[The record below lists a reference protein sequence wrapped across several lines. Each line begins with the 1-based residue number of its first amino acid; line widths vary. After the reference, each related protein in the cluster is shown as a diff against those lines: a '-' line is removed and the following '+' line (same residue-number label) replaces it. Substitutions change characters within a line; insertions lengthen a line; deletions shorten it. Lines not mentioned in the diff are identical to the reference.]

1 MKSFLR
7 FYCSFFLLVIFTL
20 CYAQGLLETPISGT
34 VVDPQGKPVPNAVV
48 KVTDGLGRMKLK
60 TIADA
65 EGKFALK
72 VLGSGTY
79 ALVAEASGFD
89 AITSGLTEMK
99 GDAQTIELK
108 FGSLAKAET
117 VLTVTE
123 KVLEPTVDQKDAA
136 VFTKTLFTRDDQ
148 VFQSLGSGLSLG
160 QHAGGGKSLEVR
172 RFGFNLDHGGTGG
185 GVRVVMDDLLVNQ
198 VSGGHAHGY
207 LGALKGL
214 SPELVQEVN
223 LINGPFN
230 AQYGEFSGLGVINI
244 KTREEMPDTLTGR
257 VQFGQFN
264 TRRIFGAYSPTWD
277 KTSAVF
283 ANEYSYSDGPFTR
296 PLNYTR
302 NNTTLGLF
310 RNLRPGLKVG
320 GRLVNNYNDFFSAG
334 QLPVDLIESGQLD
347 RYGNIDPTEG
357 GTSKQTTL
365 SLFLNK
371 ERANGDVF
379 KMNGMVQRLL
389 FDLYSNFTFFEVD
402 PVNGDAFGQHD
413 SRLQQEFNTSYTKQH
428 QLFGGFGTLTGGAN
442 LLANQLNLKLYGRDG
457 RVPTDIRTWANAD
470 ILNIAPFVQENLVFF
485 QGKLTLGGGIRYDL
499 FDFRADNRI
508 VPNDRIV
515 KTGGLWQPKF
525 SLSYTPSKDIP
536 LSLYLNYGRAVTSS
550 NARAIL
556 QDPSNTVLVAKTDFY
571 QFGTATNKGRFSVA
585 TNFFWIDRSNEMLYV
600 ADDGS
605 NELVGPSRS
614 YGFEV
619 KTSTSINRYLSVN
632 ASLTKVLNAFYRGT
646 GPREYVDR
654 APHFTAYVGVTL
666 NQWKGWNGSL
676 RFRSINH
683 FRVNRD
689 ELPSL
694 TAPGH
699 TVTDVSLSRKLYKG
713 IELNFAIDN
722 IFDKTYY
729 ETVDYYASR
738 LKGQPSIERFHATP
752 GYPITFIGGIT
763 FRLWNKNGG

>member
-1 MKSFLR
+1 MEGR
-7 FYCSFFLLVIFTL
+7 FS
-20 CYAQGLLETPISGT
+20 
-34 VVDPQGKPVPNAVV
+34 
-48 KVTDGLGRMKLK
+48 
-60 TIADA
+60 
-65 EGKFALK
+65 LK
-72 VLGSGTY
+72 VVGAGAF
-79 ALVAEASGFD
+79 ALVAEATGFD
-89 AITSGLTEMK
+89 AATTGMIDMK
-99 GDAQTIELK
+99 GEAQTVDLK

-117 VLTVTE
+117 IVTVNE

-136 VFTKTLFTRDDQ
+136 LFTKTLFTRDDQ

-185 GVRVVMDDLLVNQ
+185 GIRVVMDDLLVNQ

-244 KTREEMPDTLTGR
+244 KTREEMPDRLTGR

-264 TRRIFGAYSPTWD
+264 TRRIFAAYSPNWD
-277 KTSAVF
+277 KTSAILS
-283 ANEYSYSDGPFTR
+283 NEYSYSDGPFTR

-302 NNTTLGLF
+302 NNATAGLF
-310 RNLRPGLKVG
+310 RNLRPGEKVG
-320 GRLVNNYNDFFSAG
+320 GRLVNNYNDFYSAG
-334 QLPVDLIESGQLD
+334 QLPVDLIESGQLA

-357 GTSKQTTL
+357 GHSKQTTL
-365 SLFLNK
+365 SAFYNK
-371 ERANGDVF
+371 ERTNGDLF
-379 KMNGMVQRLL
+379 KVNGMVQRLL
-389 FDLYSNFTFFEVD
+389 FDLYSNFTFYLND

-428 QLFGGFGTLTGGAN
+428 RLFGGFGTLVGGTN

-470 ILNIAPFVQENLVFF
+470 IFNFAPFIQENLVLF
-485 QGKLTLGGGIRYDL
+485 QGKLTVGGGVRYDI
-499 FDFRADNRI
+499 FDFRATNRI
-508 VPNDRIV
+508 VEGDKIN
-515 KTGGLWQPKF
+515 KNGGLWQPKF
-525 SLSYTPSKDIP
+525 SLSYTPSKDLP
-536 LSLYLNYGRAVTSS
+536 LAFYLNYGRAVTSS

-556 QDPSNTVLVAKTDFY
+556 QDPTNTILIAKTDFY
-571 QFGTATNKGRFSVA
+571 QFGTSYNKGRFSVA
-585 TNFFWIDRSNEMLYV
+585 SNFFLIDRSNELIYV

-619 KTSTSINRYLSVN
+619 KTSTSINRYLSLN
-632 ASLTKVLNAFYRGT
+632 ASMTKVLNAFYRGT
-646 GPREYVDR
+646 EPREYVDR
-654 APHFTAYVGVTL
+654 APHFTGYVGLTL
-666 NQWKGWNGSL
+666 NQWKGWNGSF
-676 RFRSINH
+676 RFRTINH

-689 ELPSL
+689 DLPSL

-699 TVTDVSLSRKLYKG
+699 TVSDISISRRIFKG
-713 IELNFAIDN
+713 VELNFAIDN

-729 ETVDYYASR
+729 ETVDYYESR
-738 LKGQPSIERFHATP
+738 LFNQPAVARFHATP